1 MPAGYAREILG
12 ISPWAG
18 ANGQKGQLELFEDI
32 GESVR
37 LQLAGE
43 PANKIFRVEAGH
55 GVGKTY
61 GAAALVNWFFDC
73 FTPSIIYTTAPTGD
87 QVEKL
92 LWKDIKSQR
101 PKSLPGR
108 VLPSAPYM
116 EKAPNH
122 FAIGRTTDDSGGQG
136 TERFQGQHGEFL
148 FFVLDEAEGVSDFV
162 FDAVNAMM
170 TGGTVVL
177 ALMLANPR
185 TRTSRFAKLASKAG
199 VQNYRLSV
207 LDHPNVVEGRDV
219 VPGAT
224 RRQWVDDMIADH
236 CEVVARHNE
245 DEYTFEVAWRPGVI
259 FLPDAEFL
267 FRVMGIAPKNLAD
280 NTLIPSGRFEAACA
294 RPAPGEDHRFARMGV
309 DVARF
314 GSDIGTGYVRHAGVI
329 RRFGRWAQQDTN
341 RYAGDIKDE
350 ARRLRDAGV
359 RNLHIRVDGGGGF
372 GGGVIDRLVAD
383 TDLGAWFPDGL
394 YLFEVHNNGVPY
406 NGEAY
411 EDLGTEMYAEAAETL
426 KGIRVESPPPE
437 LEEDLTARKYDWK
450 NKRGIAVK
458 RLEAKDK
465 FKKRVGRSPD
475 DGDGFVLCAAPDF
488 LFLRPEE
495 DQVVEY
501 YDPTDITDY

>member
-1 MPAGYAREILG
+1 M
-12 ISPWAG
+12 
-18 ANGQKGQLELFEDI
+18 
-32 GESVR
+32 R

-43 PANKIFRVEAGH
+43 PADKIFRVEAGH

-73 FTPSIIYTTAPTGD
+73 FAPSIIYTTAPTGD

-101 PKSLPGR
+101 PKGLPGR

-177 ALMLANPR
+177 ALLLANPR
-185 TRTSRFAKLASKAG
+185 TRTSRFAKLAHKAG
-199 VQNYRLSV
+199 VANYRLSV

-224 RRQWVDDMIADH
+224 RRDWVDKMIADH
-236 CEVVARHNE
+236 CEVVPRHNE
-245 DEYTFEVAWRPGVI
+245 DEYTFEVAWQPGTI
-259 FLPDAEFL
+259 FQPDSEFL
-267 FRVMGIAPKNLAD
+267 FRVMGIAPKNLAH
-280 NTLIPSGRFEAACA
+280 NTLISPGRFEAACS
-294 RPAPGEDHRFARMGV
+294 REAPEEDPRFARMGI

-314 GSDIGTGYVRHAGVI
+314 GADYGTGYVRHGGVI
-329 RRFGRWAQQDTN
+329 RRFARWAKKDTN
-341 RYAGDIKDE
+341 QYAGDIKEE

-359 RNLHIRVDGGGGF
+359 TNLHIRVDGGGGF
-372 GGGVIDRLVAD
+372 GGGVIDRLAAD
-383 TDLGAWFPDGL
+383 VDLAEWFEDGL

-406 NGEAY
+406 NAQAY
-411 EDLGTEMYAEAAETL
+411 ADLVTEMYAEAAETL

-437 LEEDLTARKYDWK
+437 LEEDLTARRYDWA
-450 NKRGIAVK
+450 NKSGVAVK
-458 RLEAKDK
+458 RLEPKANFAKP
-465 FKKRVGRSPD
+465 KRVGRSPD

-488 LFLRPEE
+488 LFLRPGEE
-495 DQVVEY
+495 QVVEY
-501 YDPTDITDY
+501 YDSVDITDY